1 MLVLFSVLRFLHII
15 AGIFWAGG
23 AILMNLI
30 IGPAIGATGD
40 AGKQFAGHL
49 MGKTAFS
56 KFMLTSGVITVA
68 AGTILY
74 GLDSNWFSSGWMM
87 SSTGVGFG
95 IGAVAGII
103 ALVFGFLIGNTNG
116 KLALLGMQIQGKP
129 TNEQLATLGALR
141 KRQVLVTNGN
151 TIFILI
157 SIALMAS
164 ARLFR

>member
-1 MLVLFSVLRFLHII
+1 MLILFSVLRFVHII

-40 AGKQFAGHL
+40 AGKQFVGHL
-49 MGKTAFS
+49 MGKTIFS
-56 KFMLTSGVITVA
+56 KFMLASGAITVL
-68 AGTILY
+68 AGSILY
-74 GLDSNWFSSGWMM
+74 GIDSNWFSSGWMM
-87 SSTGVGFG
+87 SPTGTGFG
-95 IGAVAGII
+95 IGAVSGII
-103 ALVFGFLIGNTNG
+103 ALVFGFLIGSTKG

-129 TNEQLATLGALR
+129 TNEQLAALGALR
-141 KRQVLVTNGN
+141 KRQVIVTNGN

-164 ARLFR
+164 ARLFG

>member
-1 MLVLFSVLRFLHII
+1 MLILFSVLRFVHII

-40 AGKQFAGHL
+40 AGKQFVGHL
-49 MGKTAFS
+49 MGKTIFS
-56 KFMLTSGVITVA
+56 KFMLTSGAITVL
-68 AGTILY
+68 AGSILY
-74 GLDSNWFSSGWMM
+74 GIDSNWFSSGWMM
-87 SSTGVGFG
+87 SPTGTGFG
-95 IGAVAGII
+95 IGAISGII
-103 ALVFGFLIGNTNG
+103 ALVFGFLIGSTNG

-129 TNEQLATLGALR
+129 TNEQLAALGALR
-141 KRQVLVTNGN
+141 KRQVIVTNGN

-164 ARLFR
+164 ARLFG

>member
-1 MLVLFSVLRFLHII
+1 MLILFSVLRFVHII

-40 AGKQFAGHL
+40 AGKQFVGHL
-49 MGKTAFS
+49 MGKTIFS
-56 KFMLTSGVITVA
+56 KFMLASGAITVL
-68 AGTILY
+68 AGSILY
-74 GLDSNWFSSGWMM
+74 GIDSNWFSSGWMM
-87 SSTGVGFG
+87 SPTGTGFG
-95 IGAVAGII
+95 IGAISGII
-103 ALVFGFLIGNTNG
+103 ALVFGFLIGSTNG

-129 TNEQLATLGALR
+129 TNEQLAALGALR
-141 KRQVLVTNGN
+141 KRQVIVTNGN

-164 ARLFR
+164 ARLFG

>member
-1 MLVLFSVLRFLHII
+1 
-15 AGIFWAGG
+15 
-23 AILMNLI
+23 
-30 IGPAIGATGD
+30 
-40 AGKQFAGHL
+40 
-49 MGKTAFS
+49 
-56 KFMLTSGVITVA
+56 
-68 AGTILY
+68 
-74 GLDSNWFSSGWMM
+74 M

-116 KLALLGMQIQGKP
+116 KLALLGMKIQGKP

-164 ARLFR
+164 ARLFG